1 MILFINTTLNNE
13 IELALKKDGKILACQ
28 NFSAPHQQSEKLL
41 PGIDKLLKKNKIKLS
56 DLTGIEVENRGGS
69 FTSLRIG
76 VVTANALGF
85 ALKIPVCPKITNY
98 KLQITNKNQKSK
110 IKNQKF
116 SIVEPAYDRE
126 PNITLKKQL
135 TFDN

>member
-1 MILFINTTLNNE
+1 MILSINTTLNNE
-13 IELALKKDGKILACQ
+13 IELTLKKDGKILACQ
-28 NFSAPHQQSEKLL
+28 KFSAPHQQSEKLL
-41 PGIDKLLKKNKIKLS
+41 PGIDKLLKKNKVKLS

-85 ALKIPVCPKITNY
+85 ALKIPVTPKGS
-98 KLQITNKNQKSK
+98 KLKAQSSK
-110 IKNQKF
+110 LSVVK
-116 SIVEPAYDRE
+116 PAYDRE